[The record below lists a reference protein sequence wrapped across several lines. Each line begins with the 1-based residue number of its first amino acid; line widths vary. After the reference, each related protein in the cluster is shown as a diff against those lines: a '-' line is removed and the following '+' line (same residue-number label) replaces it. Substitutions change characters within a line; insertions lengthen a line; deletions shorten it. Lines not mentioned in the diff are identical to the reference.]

1 MAFII
6 LVLMV
11 FFAVIYFMQQQKRE
25 KVNAGAQD
33 KVIKKLL
40 SHYKTLREHRDETG
54 ANAFVI
60 GYAQQDRKGTL
71 LDNPKAL
78 AVRIL
83 DEKGAKRDGAAAL
96 GMEVIET
103 KGKYCYQFPV
113 ELENEVTS
121 AELTAILAR
130 TKEKLEERYPD
141 EFVGRAVSYL
151 TVVIDGKKA
160 LDLLK
165 ENRIQS

>member
-33 KVIKKLL
+33 PVIKKLL
-40 SHYKTLREHRDETG
+40 SRYKTLREHHEETG

-165 ENRIQS
+165 ENRLQS

>member
-40 SHYKTLREHRDETG
+40 AHYKTLREHRDETG

>member
-40 SHYKTLREHRDETG
+40 SHYKTLREHHEETG

-165 ENRIQS
+165 ENRLQS

>member
-40 SHYKTLREHRDETG
+40 AHYKTLREHRDETG
-54 ANAFVI
+54 ANTFVI